1 MQVGNGLF
9 HCPSC
14 PHISTEMPFRYFPGP
29 SQLNVRMWLGRMGIQ
44 FYGKPFTVNP
54 WTVGGGS
61 HLEDETKEE
70 EEEKKQF
77 KRQDSDVEITGQN
90 LYICC
95 SFYICQIMSESIL
108 PGFNLCVC
116 ICAGDTKVQTSGDK
130 PLSKLQL
137 WSKVLQ
143 SSRINMD
150 IIVILGFEWL
160 LKSCF

>member
-1 MQVGNGLF
+1 MRIHNTDLNMFLPMQVGNGLF
-9 HCPSC
+9 HCPSS
-14 PHISTEMPFRYFPGP
+14 PHISTEIPFRYFPGP

-44 FYGKPFTVNP
+44 FSGKPFTVNP

-61 HLEDETKEE
+61 HLEDETKVE

-108 PGFNLCVC
+108 PGFNVCLYLCWRHE
-116 ICAGDTKVQTSGDK
+116 GSDQ
-130 PLSKLQL
+130 
-137 WSKVLQ
+137 W
-143 SSRINMD
+143 R
-150 IIVILGFEWL
+150 
-160 LKSCF
+160 

>member
-9 HCPSC
+9 HCPSS

-44 FYGKPFTVNP
+44 FSGKPFTVNP

-61 HLEDETKEE
+61 HLEDETKVE